1 MGLLLSSF
9 QIIPFSSIVKCLYLM
24 LFHPLFLFVLM
35 YFKLNEVTQLA
46 ELQTDHLLSMVLSWQ
61 IMTIFNLF

>member
-1 MGLLLSSF
+1 
-9 QIIPFSSIVKCLYLM
+9 M